1 MVKILASLLIAAQI
15 AFSQSFSL
23 EGGMNYFLGDLQKEI
38 KISPYAA
45 ADFEYELSNYTALYL
60 QGAFSYLKLK
70 NNSDFHGLYQFLGRT
85 GIETPEDLLK
95 PVAIGVGISMATVRG
110 NNATPDADKYFLS
123 DNETEFGWHI
133 RLELS
138 LFRIENFKFSTRFYY
153 DQIWTKPKN
162 SYLLHG
168 GFSLGWK

>member
-1 MVKILASLLIAAQI
+1 MIIFIFVFLLFTT

-38 KISPYAA
+38 KICPYAA

-85 GIETPEDLLK
+85 GIETSEHLLK
-95 PVAIGVGISMATVRG
+95 PVAVGAGISMATVRG
-110 NNATPDADKYFLS
+110 NNATQYADKYFLS

-133 RLELS
+133 RLELN
-138 LFRIENFKFSTRFYY
+138 LFRIENFRFGTRFYY
-153 DQIWTKPKN
+153 DQIWTKPEN